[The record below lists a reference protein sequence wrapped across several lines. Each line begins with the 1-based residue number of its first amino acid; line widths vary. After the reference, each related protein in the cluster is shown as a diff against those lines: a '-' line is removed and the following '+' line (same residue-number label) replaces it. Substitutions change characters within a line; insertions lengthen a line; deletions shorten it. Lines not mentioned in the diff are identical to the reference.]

1 MSSSEDKLFLAEL
14 IEVTQISEN
23 LFTGNCLPGA
33 TGRVFGGQV
42 AAQAMRSATLIRPAS
57 RDIHSYSCI
66 FLRPGKPEFEVRYI
80 VSELRNG
87 KSLTTYRV
95 DAYQDID
102 GDESLIMTSTSSF
115 HIKEES
121 QSYQDQMPSVI
132 PAEECGLA
140 GYIPP
145 GSKSRV
151 REPIDFRWP
160 YGPPNSIVSSQPRQ
174 LTWFK
179 SKDLLPD
186 DPMVHACALTYITD
200 LTLTRTAHM
209 PLNNPQSRQLGASL
223 DHSMHFHRPFR
234 ADEWILFEQ
243 EAASYSGSRSI
254 ASGKIF
260 TKDGLLAVSVRQEAL
275 IRRTTE
281 V

>member
-1 MSSSEDKLFLAEL
+1 MSNLDNRLFLAEL
-14 IEVTQISEN
+14 IEVTKISEN
-23 LFTGNCLPGA
+23 IFEGDCLPGA
-33 TGRVFGGQV
+33 TGRIFGGQV
-42 AAQAMRSATLIRPAS
+42 AAQSMRSATLVRPEN
-57 RDIHSYSCI
+57 RNIHSHSCV
-66 FLRPGKPEFEVRYI
+66 FLRPGMPEYKVRYV

-87 KSLTTYRV
+87 KSLSTYRV
-95 DAYQDID
+95 DAFQNIE

-115 HIKEES
+115 HINEDS

-132 PAEECGLA
+132 PPEECGLA
-140 GYIPP
+140 GYVPP
-145 GSKSRV
+145 GSNSRV

-160 YGPPNSIVSSQPRQ
+160 YGPPNSIVPSHARQ

-179 SKDLLPD
+179 SKDQLPD
-186 DPMVHACALTYITD
+186 DPLLHACALTYITD

-209 PLNNPQSRQLGASL
+209 PLNNPQSRQLGSSL

-234 ADEWILFEQ
+234 ADEWVLFEQ

-275 IRRTTE
+275 IRRAE
-281 V
+281 RI

>member
-1 MSSSEDKLFLAEL
+1 VSNSTSKLVLAEL
-14 IEVTQISEN
+14 IEVSQISEN
-23 LFTGNCLPGA
+23 VFVGNCLAGA
-33 TGRVFGGQV
+33 TGRIFGGQV
-42 AAQAMRSATLIRPAS
+42 AAQAMRSATLVSPAS

-66 FLRPGKPEFEVRYI
+66 FLRPGMAEFKVRY
-80 VSELRNG
+80 VVNELRNG
-87 KSLTTYRV
+87 KFLSTYRV

-102 GDESLIMTSTSSF
+102 GEVNLIMTSTSSF
-115 HIKEES
+115 HIQEES
-121 QSYQDQMPSVI
+121 QIYQDQMPSVI
-132 PAEECGLA
+132 LPEECGLA
-140 GYIPP
+140 GFTPP

-160 YGPPNSIVSSQPRQ
+160 DGPPNSIVPSQPRQ

-179 SKDLLPD
+179 SKDRLPD
-186 DPMVHACALTYITD
+186 EPVVHACAMAYITD

-209 PLNNPQSRQLGASL
+209 PLNNPQTRQLGASL

-234 ADEWILFEQ
+234 ADEWVLFEQ
-243 EAASYSGSRSI
+243 EATSYSGSRSI

-275 IRRTTE
+275 IRPTTKL
-281 V
+281 

>member
-121 QSYQDQMPSVI
+121 QSYQDQMPDSSRRVWPCWVYSTRKQVACSRTDRLSLAI
-132 PAEECGLA
+132 WPAKFNRFIA
-140 GYIPP
+140 TP
-145 GSKSRV
+145 
-151 REPIDFRWP
+151 PIDL
-160 YGPPNSIVSSQPRQ
+160 V
-174 LTWFK
+174 
-179 SKDLLPD
+179 
-186 DPMVHACALTYITD
+186 
-200 LTLTRTAHM
+200 
-209 PLNNPQSRQLGASL
+209 
-223 DHSMHFHRPFR
+223 
-234 ADEWILFEQ
+234 
-243 EAASYSGSRSI
+243 
-254 ASGKIF
+254 
-260 TKDGLLAVSVRQEAL
+260 
-275 IRRTTE
+275 
-281 V
+281 